1 MLSNVMAELFARDLN
16 RVKQEI
22 ALYSDEALLW
32 SLKGDIS
39 NSPGNLCLHIIGNLN
54 HFIGAVLGGSDYV
67 RHRDREFNDK
77 NVPRFEMLTAV
88 DATILMV
95 NNVLKKLTAEQ
106 LEQDYPIELFGKPM
120 TTSWFLIHLHSH
132 LNYHLGQ
139 INYHRRLIQA

>member
-1 MLSNVMAELFARDLN
+1 MLSNVMAELFTRDLE

-32 SLKGDIS
+32 SVKGS
-39 NSPGNLCLHIIGNLN
+39 VGNSPGNLCLHIIGNLN

-67 RHRDREFNDK
+67 RHRDREFSDK
-77 NVPRFEMLTAV
+77 NVPRFEMLTAL
-88 DATILMV
+88 DATKLMI
-95 NNVLKKLTAEQ
+95 NNVLTGLSAEQ

-120 TTSWFLIHLHSH
+120 TTSWFLVHLHSH

>member
-1 MLSNVMAELFARDLN
+1 MLSNVMAELFARDLD

-22 ALYSDEALLW
+22 SLYSDEALLW
-32 SLKGDIS
+32 SVRGAVS

-54 HFIGAVLGGSDYV
+54 HFVGAVLGGSDYI
-67 RHRDREFNDK
+67 RQRDREFNDK
-77 NVPRFEMLTAV
+77 NVPRFEMLTAL
-88 DATILMV
+88 DATKLTLD
-95 NNVLKKLTAEQ
+95 NVLSGLSAEQ

-120 TTSWFLIHLHSH
+120 TTSWFLVHLHSH